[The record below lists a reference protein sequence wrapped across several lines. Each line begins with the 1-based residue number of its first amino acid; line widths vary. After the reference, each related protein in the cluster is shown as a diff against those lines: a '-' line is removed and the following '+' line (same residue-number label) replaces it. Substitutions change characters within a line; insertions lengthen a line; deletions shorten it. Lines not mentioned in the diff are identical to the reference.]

1 MSIIFIIIG
10 VVSLAAI
17 SYRFIA
23 RAAARQ
29 AAERYSLDE
38 KIN

>member
-1 MSIIFIIIG
+1 MSIIFIVIG

-17 SYRFIA
+17 SYRFFA

-29 AAERYSLDE
+29 TSERYSLDD